1 MLAKSQVRV
10 SMDGVYAF
18 DYPAVADVGKALGL
32 RIDKVFFRFLAAFEE
47 EYIKAI
53 RGKPK

>member
-1 MLAKSQVRV
+1 MLSKSQVRV

-18 DYPAVADVGKALGL
+18 DYHAVVEVGKALGL
-32 RIDKVFFRFLAAFEE
+32 RVDKVFFRFLAAFEE

-53 RGKPK
+53 RGKHK